1 MTTLTKSQ
9 EWKLKQ
15 IRKESNFL
23 WMNETLGNEVF
34 NLGKEWKT
42 ANEITWHLWQRE
54 DAEKFWISPEA
65 IDNYLK
71 DRGLDSRTRKAIKF
85 SPIVESANHG
95 IAQLAWFGYDEEW
108 NKINGSDNDAV
119 KLKALTW
126 IADKYDL
133 DTEPKWEQKG
143 VTNIFQMSGIT
154 QIIVE

>member
-9 EWKLKQ
+9 EWKLDK

-34 NLGKEWKT
+34 NLGKEGKT
-42 ANEITWHLWQRE
+42 ATEITWYLWQRE
-54 DAEKFWISPEA
+54 DAEKFGISPEA

-85 SPIVESANHG
+85 SPIVDEANKG
-95 IAQLAWFGYDEEW
+95 IGALALNAENE
-108 NKINGSDNDAV
+108 AV

-133 DTEPKWEQKG
+133 DTEPKGEQKG